1 MTHNKDIYITA
12 DREGDPLVADNKAI
26 KSYLATAHA
35 YRASDHGGDRL
46 RVHLVLRSQTL
57 ANAMRR
63 LPLEQDLSENVE
75 LYSYTMEDLWAM
87 EALGLVG
94 SIGVRLDREPIGFS
108 SDKIVHFALFGAT
121 DFAQSLIINTALIAH
136 YPNFCRDHT
145 LRTRITWVGDKYED
159 FVAFQQQYRVL
170 LDNSWRRNI
179 YIKNADLQIEEL
191 PPLYAIHRREF
202 VDIEWEFVESTP
214 FSDIITY
221 KIKKWAEDE
230 NQLLTLAYCYNDNKR
245 NLENAMALPKEVLN
259 KVPVL
264 VKQSDDTTI
273 KVLSQSNVFSN
284 LIPIGIHSGH
294 MCMKNFI
301 HMAQCVNYAYCK
313 MRTST
318 QEEQQSG
325 AGEMVVATEL
335 PCIEEL
341 QRLWNNSLLTTP
353 KRWSNI
359 YCAFTISTKMHSLG
373 FSMNDWRQLI
383 AIRDCDV
390 QILAEVEHNRW
401 SIEELI
407 LGYLPTTDEEHQE
420 ILSDMSK
427 RMILKRQFK
436 HDDLRHYSELGVDE
450 SGLSVKRYDVG
461 LIRSLSLIAH
471 SYYKEIANDE

>member
-1 MTHNKDIYITA
+1 
-12 DREGDPLVADNKAI
+12 
-26 KSYLATAHA
+26 
-35 YRASDHGGDRL
+35 
-46 RVHLVLRSQTL
+46 
-57 ANAMRR
+57 
-63 LPLEQDLSENVE
+63 
-75 LYSYTMEDLWAM
+75 
-87 EALGLVG
+87 
-94 SIGVRLDREPIGFS
+94 
-108 SDKIVHFALFGAT
+108 
-121 DFAQSLIINTALIAH
+121 
-136 YPNFCRDHT
+136 
-145 LRTRITWVGDKYED
+145 
-159 FVAFQQQYRVL
+159 
-170 LDNSWRRNI
+170 
-179 YIKNADLQIEEL
+179 
-191 PPLYAIHRREF
+191 
-202 VDIEWEFVESTP
+202 
-214 FSDIITY
+214 
-221 KIKKWAEDE
+221 
-230 NQLLTLAYCYNDNKR
+230 
-245 NLENAMALPKEVLN
+245 
-259 KVPVL
+259 
-264 VKQSDDTTI
+264 
-273 KVLSQSNVFSN
+273 
-284 LIPIGIHSGH
+284 
-294 MCMKNFI
+294 
-301 HMAQCVNYAYCK
+301 

-341 QRLWNNSLLTTP
+341 QRLWNNSSLTTP

-407 LGYLPTTDEEHQE
+407 LGYVPTTDEEHQE

-427 RMILKRQFK
+427 RKILKRQFK